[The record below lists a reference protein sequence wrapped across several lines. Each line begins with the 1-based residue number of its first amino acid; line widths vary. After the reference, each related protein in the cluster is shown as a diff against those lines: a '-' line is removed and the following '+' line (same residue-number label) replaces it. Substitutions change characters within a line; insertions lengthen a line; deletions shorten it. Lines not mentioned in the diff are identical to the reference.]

1 MTTMFRMLALLACTA
16 CTVGT
21 NVESFAPATHPRG
34 ILVSVQTRV
43 ESFDAELLAVSDS
56 GLLLL
61 RPPAL
66 VFARYTAIRLATFR
80 QSPEVV
86 ERAAPDSATRDRLR
100 LLSRFPQGVTA
111 AGLQALLAGYHQDSV
126 LVLQP

>member
-1 MTTMFRMLALLACTA
+1 MASMLRVLALLACTA
-16 CTVGT
+16 CSIGT
-21 NVESFAPATHPRG
+21 SVESFAPATQPRG
-34 ILVSVQTRV
+34 ILVSVQTRI
-43 ESFDAELLAVSDS
+43 ESFDAELLAVSDT

-61 RPPAL
+61 RAPAL

-80 QSPEVV
+80 QSSEVV
-86 ERAAPDSATRDRLR
+86 GRAEPDFATRDRLR

-111 AGLQALLAGYHQDSV
+111 PGLQALLAGYHQDSV